1 MGHWLSIPILGFAA
15 ILGSTFV
22 PQIRVFGGQPDLVL
36 LFVVS
41 WAIVSPLEEAI
52 TWAFVGGVFAD
63 LLSAAPTGT
72 SVIGMIFVA
81 FLIDRIKSQLIS
93 VNLLILF
100 GFTLIAVAV
109 QWLSQSVII
118 AFSGYA
124 IRPFEQFF
132 YTLLPA
138 AVYNVIFVIPTYLLI
153 RRVKRGFTPRRR
165 SRRLIS
171 E

>member
-22 PQIRVFGGQPDLVL
+22 PQIRVFGGQPDLIL

-52 TWAFVGGVFAD
+52 TWAFVGGIFAD

-72 SVIGMIFVA
+72 SVIGMIFIA

-93 VNLLILF
+93 VNVLILF
-100 GFTLIAVAV
+100 GFTLTAVAV

-138 AVYNVIFVIPTYLLI
+138 AVYNVVFVIPTYLLI

>member
-36 LFVVS
+36 LLVVS

-52 TWAFVGGVFAD
+52 TWAFVGGIFAD

-81 FLIDRIKSQLIS
+81 FLIDRIKNQLIS
-93 VNLLILF
+93 VNLLILV

-109 QWLSQSVII
+109 QWVSQSVII

-138 AVYNVIFVIPTYLLI
+138 AVYNVVFVIPTYLFI
-153 RRVKRGFTPRRR
+153 RRVKQGFTPRRR
-165 SRRLIS
+165 SRRLVS